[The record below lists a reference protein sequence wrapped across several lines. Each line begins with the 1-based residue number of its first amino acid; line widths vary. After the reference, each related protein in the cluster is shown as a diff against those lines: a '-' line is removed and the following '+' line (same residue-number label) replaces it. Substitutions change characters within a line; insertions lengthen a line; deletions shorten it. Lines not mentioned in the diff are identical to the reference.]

1 MTQFNPVDHP
11 HRRYN
16 PLTGQWILVSPHRA
30 KRPWQ
35 GAQETPAKQVL
46 PAHDPDC
53 FLCAGNVRVTGDKNP
68 DYTGTY
74 VFTNDFAALMS
85 DTPDAPESHDPLM
98 RCQSA
103 RGTSR
108 VICFSPDHSKTLP
121 ELSVAALT
129 EIVKTWQEQTAELGK
144 TYPWVQV
151 FENKGAAMG
160 CSNPHPHGQIWA
172 NSFLPNEAEREDRLQ
187 KEYFAE
193 QKSPMLVDYVQRE
206 LADGSRTVVET
217 EHWLAVV
224 PYWAAWPFE
233 TLLLP
238 KAHVLR
244 ITDLTDAQRSDLA
257 LALKKLT
264 SRYDNLFYDLVA
276 GFEDLPQ
283 LSAENNCP
291 DFCFYLA
298 ETLMVIDHQKKSTR
312 IQASLFA
319 PNEEEKQRLT
329 ARLNELRQQL
339 TEAAPPLPVVSVP
352 HMRCECN
359 QSDEEFGGVVRL
371 LQKAIRAG
379 EIFQVVPSRRF
390 SLPCP
395 SPLAAYYVLKKSN
408 PSPYMFFMQDNDF
421 TLFGASP
428 ESSLKYDATSRQIE
442 IYPIA
447 GTRPRGRRADGSLD
461 RDLDSRIELEMRT
474 DHKELSEHLMLVDL
488 ARNDLARICT
498 PGSRYVAD
506 LTKVDRYSYVMHLV
520 SRVVGELRHDLDA
533 LHAYRACMNMG
544 TLSGAPK
551 VRAMQLIAEA
561 EGRRRGSYGGAV
573 GYFTAHGDLDT
584 CIVIR
589 SALVENGIA
598 TVQAGAGVVLDSVPQ
613 SEADETRNKA
623 RAVLRAIATAHHAQ
637 ETF

>member
-1 MTQFNPVDHP
+1 MQTQKPTLELLTCEGAYRDNPTALFHQLCGD
-11 HRRYN
+11 
-16 PLTGQWILVSPHRA
+16 
-30 KRPWQ
+30 RP
-35 GAQETPAKQVL
+35 A
-46 PAHDPDC
+46 
-53 FLCAGNVRVTGDKNP
+53 
-68 DYTGTY
+68 
-74 VFTNDFAALMS
+74 
-85 DTPDAPESHDPLM
+85 
-98 RCQSA
+98 
-103 RGTSR
+103 
-108 VICFSPDHSKTLP
+108 
-121 ELSVAALT
+121 
-129 EIVKTWQEQTAELGK
+129 
-144 TYPWVQV
+144 
-151 FENKGAAMG
+151 
-160 CSNPHPHGQIWA
+160 
-172 NSFLPNEAEREDRLQ
+172 
-187 KEYFAE
+187 
-193 QKSPMLVDYVQRE
+193 
-206 LADGSRTVVET
+206 
-217 EHWLAVV
+217 
-224 PYWAAWPFE
+224 
-233 TLLLP
+233 TLLLESADIDS
-238 KAHVLR
+238 KDDLKSLLLVDSALR
-244 ITDLTDAQRSDLA
+244 ITALGDTVTIQALSGNGEALLTLLDNALPAGVENEQLPNCRVLRFPPVSPLLDEDARLCSLSVFDAFRLLQ
-257 LALKKLT
+257 
-264 SRYDNLFYDLVA
+264 NLLNVPKEEREAMFFGGLFSYDLVA

-461 RDLDSRIELEMRT
+461 RDLD
-474 DHKELSEHLMLVDL
+474 
-488 ARNDLARICT
+488 
-498 PGSRYVAD
+498 
-506 LTKVDRYSYVMHLV
+506 
-520 SRVVGELRHDLDA
+520 A

-598 TVQAGAGVVLDSVPQ
+598 TVQAGAGVVLDSIPQ

>member
-1 MTQFNPVDHP
+1 MQTQ
-11 HRRYN
+11 
-16 PLTGQWILVSPHRA
+16 
-30 KRPWQ
+30 K
-35 GAQETPAKQVL
+35 
-46 PAHDPDC
+46 
-53 FLCAGNVRVTGDKNP
+53 
-68 DYTGTY
+68 
-74 VFTNDFAALMS
+74 
-85 DTPDAPESHDPLM
+85 
-98 RCQSA
+98 
-103 RGTSR
+103 
-108 VICFSPDHSKTLP
+108 
-121 ELSVAALT
+121 
-129 EIVKTWQEQTAELGK
+129 
-144 TYPWVQV
+144 
-151 FENKGAAMG
+151 
-160 CSNPHPHGQIWA
+160 
-172 NSFLPNEAEREDRLQ
+172 
-187 KEYFAE
+187 
-193 QKSPMLVDYVQRE
+193 PMLE
-206 LADGSRTVVET
+206 LLTRDAIYHDNPTALFHQICADRP
-217 EHWLAVV
+217 A
-224 PYWAAWPFE
+224 
-233 TLLLP
+233 TLLLESADIDS
-238 KAHVLR
+238 KDSLKSLLLVDSALR
-244 ITDLTDAQRSDLA
+244 ITAIGDTVTIRALSDNGASLLPLLDAA
-257 LALKKLT
+257 LPAGVENERQPACRVLRFPPVSSLLDEDARLCSLSVFDAFRLLKALVNVPENE
-264 SRYDNLFYDLVA
+264 REAMFFGGLFAYDLVA

-283 LSAENNCP
+283 LEADNACP
-291 DFCFYLA
+291 DYCFYLA
-298 ETLMVIDHQKKSTR
+298 ETLAIVDHQKKITR
-312 IQASLFA
+312 IQASLFTPDSA
-319 PNEEEKQRLT
+319 ERQRLSG
-329 ARLNELRQQL
+329 RLAQL
-339 TEAAPPLPVVSVP
+339 CQLMTEPAPPLPVTAVP
-352 HMRCECN
+352 HMREMCS
-359 QSDEEFGGVVRL
+359 QSDEAFGEVVRS

-506 LTKVDRYSYVMHLV
+506 MMKVDRYSFVMHLV
-520 SRVVGELRHDLDA
+520 SRVVGELRSDLDV
-533 LHAYRACMNMG
+533 LHAWRACMNMG
-544 TLSGAPK
+544 TLCGAPK
-551 VRAMQLIAEA
+551 VRAMQLIAQV

-598 TVQAGAGVVLDSVPQ
+598 TVQAGAGIVLDSIPQ

>member
-1 MTQFNPVDHP
+1 MQTQKPTLEL
-11 HRRYN
+11 
-16 PLTGQWILVSPHRA
+16 LT
-30 KRPWQ
+30 
-35 GAQETPAKQVL
+35 
-46 PAHDPDC
+46 C
-53 FLCAGNVRVTGDKNP
+53 
-68 DYTGTY
+68 
-74 VFTNDFAALMS
+74 
-85 DTPDAPESHDPLM
+85 
-98 RCQSA
+98 
-103 RGTSR
+103 
-108 VICFSPDHSKTLP
+108 
-121 ELSVAALT
+121 
-129 EIVKTWQEQTAELGK
+129 
-144 TYPWVQV
+144 
-151 FENKGAAMG
+151 KGAYRD
-160 CSNPHPHGQIWA
+160 NPTALFHQLCG
-172 NSFLPNEAEREDRLQ
+172 DRP
-187 KEYFAE
+187 A
-193 QKSPMLVDYVQRE
+193 
-206 LADGSRTVVET
+206 
-217 EHWLAVV
+217 
-224 PYWAAWPFE
+224 
-233 TLLLP
+233 TLLLESADIDS
-238 KAHVLR
+238 KDDLKSLLLVDSALR
-244 ITDLTDAQRSDLA
+244 ITALGDTVTIQALSGNGEALLTLLDNALPAGVENEQSPNCRVLRFPPVSPLLDEDARLCSLSVFDAFRLLQ
-257 LALKKLT
+257 
-264 SRYDNLFYDLVA
+264 NLLNVPKEEREAMFFGGLFSYDLVA

-329 ARLNELRQQL
+329 ARLNDLRQQL
-339 TEAAPPLPVVSVP
+339 TETAPPLPVVSVP

-359 QSDEEFGGVVRL
+359 QSDEEFGGVVRS

-589 SALVENGIA
+589 SALVENSIA